1 MSNRRMTYMSYARA
15 RKTIG
20 TIAPAAITLAM
31 IAVPPAIAYE
41 DYVVDT
47 SNIGRDSHGV
57 VTSDQ
62 FLELGVPS
70 ANALRIEGEQSLK
83 MGKIDRAIM
92 VLQRSVELSPR
103 DMDGRILYAEALEK
117 KLMRQKDRDPKLFN
131 FITKQWLFIAKS
143 AEFADQGQQ
152 GYNHLY
158 KLTGTVPKRWEKEK
172 KYLERVLIPE
182 DGSVKVT
189 IGRHPSAGN
198 EVDVEPIA
206 HKKKK
211 NNEEL

>member
-1 MSNRRMTYMSYARA
+1 MSHAKLTPG
-15 RKTIG
+15 KTALG
-20 TIAPAAITLAM
+20 LLVWTILASCP
-31 IAVPPAIAYE
+31 VLAYE

-47 SNIGRDSHGV
+47 SDIGRDNHGV

-70 ANALRIEGEQSLK
+70 ANGLRIEGEQALK
-83 MGKIDRAIM
+83 MGKVERAIM
-92 VLQRSVELSPR
+92 VLQRSVEMAPR

-117 KLMRQKDRDPKLFN
+117 KLMRQKDRDPKLYN
-131 FITKQWLFIAKS
+131 FLCKQWLFVAKM

-158 KLTGTVPKRWEKEK
+158 KLAGTVPKRWEKEK
-172 KYLERVLIPE
+172 KYLGRILIPE

-189 IGRHPSAGN
+189 LGRPQGGN
-198 EVDVEPIA
+198 GKPDLEPIA
-206 HKKKK
+206 HRKKDDDM
-211 NNEEL
+211 

>member
-1 MSNRRMTYMSYARA
+1 MSQAKITVSKFALGFMSLSVFVC
-15 RKTIG
+15 G
-20 TIAPAAITLAM
+20 
-31 IAVPPAIAYE
+31 PAIAYE

-47 SNIGRDSHGV
+47 SEIGRDAHGV

-70 ANALRIEGEQSLK
+70 ANGLRIEGEQALK

-92 VLQRSVELSPR
+92 VLQRSVEMAPR
-103 DMDGRILYAEALEK
+103 DMDGRILYGEALEK

-131 FITKQWLFIAKS
+131 FTVKQWLFVAKM
-143 AEFADQGQQ
+143 AEYADQGQQ

-158 KLTGTVPKRWEKEK
+158 KLTGSIPKRFEKEK
-172 KYLERVLIPE
+172 KYLSHVLIPE

-189 IGRHPSAGN
+189 IGRAPGSEN
-198 EVDVEPIA
+198 TLDTEPIA

-211 NNEEL
+211 AYDEDL

>member
-1 MSNRRMTYMSYARA
+1 MICCWAIFA
-15 RKTIG
+15 CG
-20 TIAPAAITLAM
+20 PAP
-31 IAVPPAIAYE
+31 AYE

-47 SNIGRDSHGV
+47 TEIGVDSHGV

-70 ANALRIEGEQSLK
+70 ANGLRMEGENALK

-92 VLQRSVELSPR
+92 VLQRSVELTPK
-103 DMDGRILYAEALEK
+103 DMDGRILYGEALEK
-117 KLMRQKDRDPKLFN
+117 KLMHQNPKDRDPKLFN
-131 FITKQWLFIAKS
+131 FVVKQWLFVAKS

-158 KLTGTVPKRWEKEK
+158 KLTGAVPKRFEKERK
-172 KYLERVLIPE
+172 FLERVLIPE

-189 IGRHPSAGN
+189 IGRHPGSGK
-198 EVDVEPIA
+198 EVDLEPIA
-206 HKKKK
+206 HKKR
-211 NNEEL
+211 NGDEDL